1 MKKTIYVLP
10 KLSADMTGKE
20 FHDQF
25 MANWELAATIDYVPD
40 SIETLRAIE
49 YSQIKVL
56 MCQNEKFFNAVVGLC
71 ADMIADVIEFHKE
84 YAVEQYEDKEINE
97 SEYEAIQAVSTLDD
111 LLNSGCLGSDY
122 EDSKDEF
129 VSEFMEMYPFSSK
142 D

>member
-40 SIETLRAIE
+40 SVKTLRAIE
-49 YSQIKVL
+49 YSQIKTL
-56 MCQNEKFFNAVVGLC
+56 MSQNEKFFNAVVELC
-71 ADMIADVIEFHKE
+71 AEMITDSIKYHKE
-84 YAVEQYEDKEINE
+84 YAAELYEENEIDE
-97 SEYEAIQAVSTLDD
+97 SEYEAIQTVSTLDD

-129 VSEFMEMYPFSSK
+129 VSEFVEVYLFSDK
-142 D
+142 Y